1 MAKITAYIP
10 EPKEEYQVDNQRQ
23 ILESV
28 STLKDQLN
36 FSFQNDLKEEQDSY
50 MDASNVDADLYL
62 KKFGGSDVEIGH
74 AQLNKNSENMIV
86 NTLNLEAGDVIKMQ
100 ADTAD
105 KITGAVSYALID
117 RSQENG

>member
-50 MDASNVDADLYL
+50 NYFLS
-62 KKFGGSDVEIGH
+62 S
-74 AQLNKNSENMIV
+74 
-86 NTLNLEAGDVIKMQ
+86 
-100 ADTAD
+100 
-105 KITGAVSYALID
+105 
-117 RSQENG
+117 